1 MGTPQLK
8 RVLSLRDVV
17 LFNVVVI
24 FSVRGMTT
32 AARIGPLSVLL
43 WLLAVATFFLPL
55 GLAVAE
61 LGTRDPGEGGF
72 YRWTRDAFGDVHGFL
87 GAWYYWVSN
96 LTYLPSLLIFLTGA
110 VAFTV
115 GKSTLGENRWFM
127 LSISLGMLWLTAWLN
142 VLGLSLGK
150 IVNNVGAFTSWLAA
164 ILLIAAGA
172 VTYARYGSATHWTWH
187 AVTGSLVDIRTLAY
201 FGTLSFALVGL
212 ELAPIMGEEIN
223 DPVRTLPRALLVSG
237 VAIAALYIVG
247 SVAIM
252 VSLPPD
258 LVSPISGAMGA
269 VEEMSRRAGWLGLS
283 PFVALLISISVLGG
297 LSAWLGG
304 VARLPYAVGLDRF
317 LPPAMS
323 RLHPRHGTPAYA
335 IIFQTVLISGFILAS
350 QAGATVRE
358 AYLVLLDMTIV
369 LNFLPFI
376 YIFLALPR
384 LRPQGDEPGVVR
396 VPGGRGVLSLVAMAG
411 LGATLLT
418 LVTAVIP
425 PSDVTNPWLFE
436 AKLWGGLAILSVIGY
451 WLYAR
456 FRAAQ

>member
-1 MGTPQLK
+1 
-8 RVLSLRDVV
+8 
-17 LFNVVVI
+17 
-24 FSVRGMTT
+24 
-32 AARIGPLSVLL
+32 
-43 WLLAVATFFLPL
+43 
-55 GLAVAE
+55 
-61 LGTRDPGEGGF
+61 
-72 YRWTRDAFGDVHGFL
+72 
-87 GAWYYWVSN
+87 
-96 LTYLPSLLIFLTGA
+96 
-110 VAFTV
+110 
-115 GKSTLGENRWFM
+115 
-127 LSISLGMLWLTAWLN
+127 
-142 VLGLSLGK
+142 
-150 IVNNVGAFTSWLAA
+150 
-164 ILLIAAGA
+164 
-172 VTYARYGSATHWTWH
+172 
-187 AVTGSLVDIRTLAY
+187 
-201 FGTLSFALVGL
+201 
-212 ELAPIMGEEIN
+212 
-223 DPVRTLPRALLVSG
+223 
-237 VAIAALYIVG
+237 
-247 SVAIM
+247 
-252 VSLPPD
+252 
-258 LVSPISGAMGA
+258 MGA
-269 VEEMSRRAGWLGLS
+269 VFEMSRRAGWLGLS

-297 LSAWLGG
+297 WSAWLGG

-384 LRPQGDEPGVVR
+384 LRPEGDEPGVVR

-451 WLYAR
+451 WLYAKL
-456 FRAAQ
+456 RAAQ